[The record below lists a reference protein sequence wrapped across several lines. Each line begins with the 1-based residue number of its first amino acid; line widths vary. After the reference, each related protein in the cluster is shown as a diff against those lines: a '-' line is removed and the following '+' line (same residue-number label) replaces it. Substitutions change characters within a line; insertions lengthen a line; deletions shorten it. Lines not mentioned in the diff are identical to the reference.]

1 MQWNQAVLSVTAL
14 VHTTTMSFL
23 NSEKANLRMFLLMHQ
38 RLLIVLNT
46 DLEYNIFLKNTL

>member
-14 VHTTTMSFL
+14 VHTTTCSFL
-23 NSEKANLRMFLLMHQ
+23 NAEKANLRMFLLMHQ